1 MNVLDILF
9 LAILGIGIVAN
20 FLSIPGNLIIL
31 FNSFWYGLVSGQD
44 RFSTAFLLTLLIVAL
59 AVEFL
64 EYLIIA
70 FGARRFGATRLGC
83 VAAVVGGIVGSVSG
97 FCFSPVM
104 GAIVGGFLG
113 VVVGTFG
120 IEMLRGKNVRESFH
134 ATLGALLGRVGGLT
148 VKVIGTVT
156 MAVMVLT
163 HVSW

>member
-20 FLSIPGNLIIL
+20 FLSIPGNFIIL
-31 FNSFWYGLVSGQD
+31 FDSFWYGLVNGYD

-59 AVEFL
+59 AIEFL

-70 FGARRFGATRLGC
+70 FGARRFGASKLGC
-83 VAAVVGGIVGSVSG
+83 VAAVVGGIIGSISG

-113 VVVGTFG
+113 VIIGTFG
-120 IEMLRGKNVRESFH
+120 IEILRGKNVRESFH
-134 ATLGALLGRVGGLT
+134 ATLGAILGRVGGLT
-148 VKVIGTVT
+148 VKVIGTMA

-163 HVSW
+163 HLTW